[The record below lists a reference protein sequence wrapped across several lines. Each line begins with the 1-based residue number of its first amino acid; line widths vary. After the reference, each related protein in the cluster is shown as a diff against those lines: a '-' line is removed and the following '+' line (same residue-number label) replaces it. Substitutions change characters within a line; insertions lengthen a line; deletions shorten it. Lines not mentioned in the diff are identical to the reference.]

1 MKKLCKKFDFLF
13 TKEKIKIYIYTC
25 SQLISFLMA
34 FLTNLFFTRYADP
47 TGYGEYRYAT
57 NFLLTIPTFFA
68 FGIPFCCSR
77 LIARDSSDEKHK
89 VLTAG
94 FYVTSILSVVVSL
107 GLYLVSLTGRFDK
120 LGKVQMVFPFIII
133 FALKNLFIQVY
144 QGTGKTNRYAAFT
157 LAQNLIVLLG
167 IFVGNKIYGELPFKW
182 CIIVFILSNTLTM
195 IPILSRM
202 RYRTDKES
210 FGTLISEIKL
220 NGIQMYCSSIVTTSA
235 SNLIALI
242 CGSQYGFAEYGY
254 YSLALSFAR
263 CFTLISSAMTVVKFR
278 DNVNQRF
285 IKKSDML
292 FMGALNAIIYGVFII
307 FGKPIFF
314 IFFSKEYAIAYDY
327 LVILGIAYL
336 FDGMTLYF
344 NRFFVA
350 RGRGDTVVKN
360 SIITSVVNIAVSV
373 ALIPKFEIKGL
384 VSATVISA
392 TFNLIQ
398 YIVSYLAYRK
408 KEIKE
413 INLQEK

>member
-1 MKKLCKKFDFLF
+1 MKKVSQKFSFLF

-25 SQLISFLMA
+25 SQLLGFLLA
-34 FLTNLFFTRYADP
+34 FLTNLFFTKYADP

-77 LIARDSSDEKHK
+77 LIARDSSNEKHK

-94 FYVTSILSVVVSL
+94 FYVTSILSILVSI
-107 GLYLVSLTGRFDK
+107 GLFIASLTGKFDK
-120 LGKVQMVFPFIII
+120 LGRVQMVFPFIII

-144 QGTGKTNRYAAFT
+144 QGTGKTNRYAVFT
-157 LAQNLIVLLG
+157 LAQNVIVLIG
-167 IFVGNKIYGELPFKW
+167 IFVGNKIYGELPFNW
-182 CIIVFILSNTLTM
+182 CVTVFILSNAITM
-195 IPILSRM
+195 IPIMSRM
-202 RYRTDKES
+202 TFRTDRES
-210 FGTLISEIKL
+210 FGTLVSEIKL
-220 NGIQMYCSSIVTTSA
+220 NGIQMYFSSIITTSA
-235 SNLIALI
+235 SSLIALI

-278 DNVNQRF
+278 ENVKQRF
-285 IKKSDML
+285 IKKSDMV
-292 FMGALNAIIYGVFII
+292 FMAVLNAIIYGIFII

-327 LVILGIAYL
+327 LVVLGLAYL

-344 NRFFVA
+344 NRFFIA
-350 RGRGDTVVKN
+350 RGRGDMVVKN
-360 SIITSVVNIAVSV
+360 SIIASVVNIAVSV

-384 VSATVISA
+384 VASTVISA
-392 TFNLIQ
+392 AYNLLQ
-398 YIVSYLAYRK
+398 YIVTYLVYRK
-408 KEIKE
+408 KEIEK